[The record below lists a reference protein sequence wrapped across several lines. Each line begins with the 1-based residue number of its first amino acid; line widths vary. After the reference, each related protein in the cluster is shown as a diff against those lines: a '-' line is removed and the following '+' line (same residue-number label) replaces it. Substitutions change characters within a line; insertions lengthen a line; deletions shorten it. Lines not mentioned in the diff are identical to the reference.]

1 MGFAAVDMA
10 LNNLQLCFRAF
21 YPLVEDPILPVQI
34 PRDVH
39 VSVATTRLGQ
49 DGLELRVLRLKGRFA
64 TVQKIGD
71 QSVLPLAEASFMPR
85 ATSNRN
91 S

>member
-21 YPLVEDPILPVQI
+21 YQLVEDPILPVQI

-39 VSVATTRLGQ
+39 VAVATARLSQ

-64 TVQKIGD
+64 AVQKIGD
-71 QSVLPLAEASFMPR
+71 QSVLPLAEASFMPQ